1 MKITKYLAIL
11 LMGGSMV
18 SCGEDFLNDMDSST
32 VTPDQI
38 NDQANKDAD
47 KVLSSQLKGCYTSW
61 NIRTGISSSD
71 INSHMSVGFG
81 GIMTLSDVMSNDISL
96 AL

>member
-38 NDQANKDAD
+38 NDQANKDPD
-47 KVLSSQLKGCYTSW
+47 KVL
-61 NIRTGISSSD
+61 
-71 INSHMSVGFG
+71 
-81 GIMTLSDVMSNDISL
+81 
-96 AL
+96 

>member
-32 VTPDQI
+32 VTPDKTTDRPTRI
-38 NDQANKDAD
+38 PTRFCRAN
-47 KVLSSQLKGCYTSW
+47 
-61 NIRTGISSSD
+61 
-71 INSHMSVGFG
+71 
-81 GIMTLSDVMSNDISL
+81 
-96 AL
+96 